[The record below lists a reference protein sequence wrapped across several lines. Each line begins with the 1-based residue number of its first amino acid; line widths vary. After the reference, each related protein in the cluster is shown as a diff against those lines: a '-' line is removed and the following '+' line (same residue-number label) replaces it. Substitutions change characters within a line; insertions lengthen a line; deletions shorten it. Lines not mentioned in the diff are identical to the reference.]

1 MAAENQFDAF
11 RDGVPDS
18 DGGVFGCRGEAGA
31 AGRLK
36 VVGFPCQTGD
46 PFAVAF

>member
-11 RDGVPDS
+11 GGGIPDS
-18 DGGVFGCRGEAGA
+18 DGGVFGRGGEAGTA
-31 AGRLK
+31 RLLE

>member
-11 RDGVPDS
+11 GGGVPDS
-18 DGGVFGCRGEAGA
+18 DRGVFGCGCEARM
-31 AGRLK
+31 AGRLEM
-36 VVGFPCQTGD
+36 VGFPCQAGD